1 MVEMFRL
8 NETLLLLTM
17 TTWIAGVT
25 AVAQQPS
32 PRKTPAPAQRT
43 APAKAQSQR
52 TKPLATLD
60 GRKQFVVDVVNS
72 AVALP
77 QPDQQDRLR
86 VLNSAA
92 GVVSAIRPAMAKQ
105 FAREGIRIEQELIQQ
120 GQAPAVSL
128 LNSGY
133 VDCAT
138 MPSFIENIPLDKVE
152 MADQSLIGGITLCQ
166 KQALEPARLKL
177 TTALDQGHLA
187 ARPLLALMEAVGPST
202 AWSQETFAKMF
213 SNLPADTK
221 TARTEAPNYAAM
233 YSQMAPN
240 VSKDAAKTAGLKFL
254 SWLGKLDDSGEK
266 NLSVNIATDAM
277 KQVLGQKA
285 YDEALATD
293 VMARQV
299 AQNAGQPG
307 EIEHPEEESVS
318 VLSAMGS
325 KGKDRTDELNNMP
338 SSLRAREAAASGF
351 ATGTDGNKTMAG
363 RYFDIAFSALNDVWD
378 NRSAKTDAP
387 AVVEEVSEAA
397 AHVDAVDA
405 LQRAQRLQ
413 DPSARAIGMIAVA
426 RVVAGGDSKP
436 VAETR

>member
-1 MVEMFRL
+1 MVQMFRFKK
-8 NETLLLLTM
+8 LLVLLTIS
-17 TTWIAGVT
+17 TCIADVT

-32 PRKTPAPAQRT
+32 PRKAPASAQRT
-43 APAKAQSQR
+43 APAKTQSR
-52 TKPLATLD
+52 RTTTKPLATID
-60 GRKQFVVDVVNS
+60 GRKQFVLDVVNS
-72 AVALP
+72 AVALS

-92 GVVSAIRPAMAKQ
+92 GVISPIRPAMAKQ

-128 LNSGY
+128 LNSGF
-133 VDCAT
+133 VDCASL
-138 MPSFIENIPLDKVE
+138 PAFIENIPVDKVE
-152 MADQSLIGGITLCQ
+152 MADQSLVGAITLCK

-277 KQVLGQKA
+277 KEVLGQKA

-293 VMARQV
+293 IMARQA

-318 VLSAMGS
+318 VLNAMGNKS
-325 KGKDRTDELNNMP
+325 KDRTEELNKMP
-338 SSLRAREAAASGF
+338 ASLRAREAAASGF
-351 ATGTDGNKTMAG
+351 ATGTDGDKKM
-363 RYFDIAFSALNDVWD
+363 
-378 NRSAKTDAP
+378 
-387 AVVEEVSEAA
+387 
-397 AHVDAVDA
+397 
-405 LQRAQRLQ
+405 
-413 DPSARAIGMIAVA
+413 
-426 RVVAGGDSKP
+426 
-436 VAETR
+436 

>member
-1 MVEMFRL
+1 MFRFRQSL
-8 NETLLLLTM
+8 TLLT
-17 TTWIAGVT
+17 IAFGIADVT

-32 PRKTPAPAQRT
+32 PRKAPAAAQRT
-43 APAKAQSQR
+43 APAKAQSR
-52 TKPLATLD
+52 RTTKPLATLD
-60 GRKQFVVDVVNS
+60 GRKQFVLDVVNA

-92 GVVSAIRPAMAKQ
+92 GVISPIRPAMAKQ

-120 GQAPAVSL
+120 GQSPAVSL
-128 LNSGY
+128 LNSGF
-133 VDCAT
+133 VDCAS
-138 MPSFIENIPLDKVE
+138 MPAFIENIPVDKVE
-152 MADQSLIGGITLCQ
+152 MADQSLVGGITLCQ

-187 ARPLLALMEAVGPST
+187 ARPLLALMEAVGPSST
-202 AWSQETFAKMF
+202 WSQETFAKMF
-213 SNLPADTK
+213 SSLPADTK
-221 TARTEAPNYAAM
+221 AARKEAPNYAAM
-233 YSQMAPN
+233 YSQMAPL
-240 VSKDAAKTAGLKFL
+240 VSKDAAKSSGIKFL
-254 SWLGKLDDSGEK
+254 AWLGKLDESGEK
-266 NLSVNIATDAM
+266 NLAINIATGTM
-277 KQVLGQKA
+277 KETLGEKA

-293 VMARQV
+293 VMARQA

-325 KGKDRTDELNNMP
+325 KGKDRTEELNNMP
-338 SSLRAREAAASGF
+338 ASLRAREAAASGF
-351 ATGTDGNKTMAG
+351 ATGTDGNKSMAG
-363 RYFDIAFSALNDVWD
+363 KYFDIAFAALNDVWD
-378 NRSAKTDAP
+378 NRASKADAP

-426 RVVAGGDSKP
+426 RVVAGGEDRP